1 MRITSP
7 PIISPCFFGIDM
19 GTRWELVAGRMSVE
33 EIRRHIGADSL
44 GYLSV
49 EGLIE
54 AVGLPKD
61 KFCLACFTG
70 NYPVP
75 VPLQM
80 DKLALEPALGRD
92 RHEFEWTDA
101 VPSISPRP

>member
-1 MRITSP
+1 
-7 PIISPCFFGIDM
+7 M
-19 GTRWELVAGRMSVE
+19 GTRWELIAGNKTVD
-33 EIRRHIGADSL
+33 EIREYVGADSL

-49 EGLIE
+49 EGLVE

-80 DKLALEPALGRD
+80 DKLALEPLPGHD
-92 RHEFEWTDA
+92 RHEFEWLET
-101 VPSISPRP
+101 VPSISRP

>member
-1 MRITSP
+1 
-7 PIISPCFFGIDM
+7 M
-19 GTRWELVAGRMSVE
+19 GTRWELIAGRKKNVE
-33 EIRRHIGADSL
+33 EIREHIGADSL

-49 EGLIE
+49 EGLLE
-54 AVGLPKD
+54 AVGLAKE

-80 DKLALEPALGRD
+80 DKLALEPVIGGG
-92 RHEFEWTDA
+92 RHEFEWTDT
-101 VPSISPRP
+101 VPSISPR